1 MKKIGE
7 IMQEMGF
14 KKDAPDSVKEAFIK
28 HLVYASTGTRL
39 ENNQSKSHQPEL
51 TYKHPT
57 EPEQLSL
64 FDVENK
70 KVV

>member
-14 KKDAPDSVKEAFIK
+14 NKNAPDSVKEAFIK
-28 HLVYASTGTRL
+28 HLVYVSTGTSL
-39 ENNQSKSHQPEL
+39 EQNQSKTHQPEI
-51 TYKHPT
+51 TYKHQS

-64 FDVENK
+64 FDIPNK